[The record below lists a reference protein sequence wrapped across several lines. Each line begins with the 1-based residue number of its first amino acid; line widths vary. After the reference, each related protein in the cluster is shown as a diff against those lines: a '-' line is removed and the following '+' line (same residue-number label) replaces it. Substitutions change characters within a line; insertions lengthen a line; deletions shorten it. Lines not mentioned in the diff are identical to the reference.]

1 MKTRVRCEDKI
12 TEYVNC
18 IGTEKQG
25 DVCNPVLLSLFIND
39 LALQATDKGRHE
51 I

>member
-1 MKTRVRCEDKI
+1 MKTRVRSEDKI

-18 IGTEKQG
+18 IATEKQG
-25 DVCNPVLLSLFIND
+25 DVSNPILFSLFIND
-39 LALQATDKGRHE
+39 VALQATDKGSRG

>member
-12 TEYVNC
+12 TEYVKC
-18 IGTEKQG
+18 IATEKQG
-25 DVCNPVLLSLFIND
+25 DVGSPVLFSLLIND
-39 LALQATDKGRHE
+39 LALQATDKGSRG